1 MSDVLMCNQLLVAHL
16 CHLML
21 LCLIAYGSSLAGVQ
35 QTKQKEMVFSG
46 TTPSQVLLNHF
57 MTSIWIQ

>member
-1 MSDVLMCNQLLVAHL
+1 V
-16 CHLML
+16 